1 MRISLPYPPSIN
13 NYYRNFNG
21 RIIISKAG
29 REYRQLVE
37 SLMRDFG
44 QPMEGK
50 LAVRIE
56 MHPPDNKR
64 RDVDNV
70 LKSLLDALQHGGA
83 YKDDSQIYRLSIE
96 KLTPIKNGYTTIEI
110 EAI

>member
-83 YKDDSQIYRLSIE
+83 YKDDSQID
-96 KLTPIKNGYTTIEI
+96 KLTIERMPPIKHGYTTIEI